1 MSLVE
6 LLSAVLVMLLVTS
19 LLVLGVRIGTKAY
32 VKSVSM
38 SEAQIL
44 CATLTTLVTDELRY
58 AGTIRVD
65 TDGRVGFFSQ
75 NFGGADGADGADGA
89 GVSYF
94 AADENGQ
101 ITLGGTPILSKRA
114 YPYGLRAAVELS
126 YAQPENRF
134 TAMLTVCGADGG
146 KLARTKFEVEP
157 LNQAAESGAGT

>member
-19 LLVLGVRIGTKAY
+19 LLVLCVRIGTKAY

-44 CATLTTLVTDELRY
+44 CATLTTLITDELRY
-58 AGTIRVD
+58 AGTIQAD
-65 TDGRVGFFSQ
+65 ADGRVGFFSQ
-75 NFGGADGADGADGA
+75 NFGGADGT
-89 GVSYF
+89 VSYF

-114 YPYGLRAAVELS
+114 YPYGLQAAVKLS

-134 TAMLTVCGADGG
+134 TAILTVCGADGG
-146 KLARTKFEVEP
+146 ELARTEFEVEP

>member
-44 CATLTTLVTDELRY
+44 CATLATLITDELRY
-58 AGTIRVD
+58 AGTIQVD
-65 TDGRVGFFSQ
+65 ADDRVGFFSQ
-75 NFGGADGADGADGA
+75 NFGGADGT
-89 GVSYF
+89 VSYF

-114 YPYGLRAAVELS
+114 YPYGLQAAVKLS
-126 YAQPENRF
+126 YAKTENRF
-134 TAMLTVCGADGG
+134 TAILTVCGADGG
-146 KLARTKFEVEP
+146 ELARTEFEVEP

>member
-44 CATLTTLVTDELRY
+44 CATLTTLITDELRY
-58 AGTIRVD
+58 AGTIQVD
-65 TDGRVGFFSQ
+65 ADGRVGFFSQ
-75 NFGGADGADGADGA
+75 NFGGADGA
-89 GVSYF
+89 VSYF

-114 YPYGLRAAVELS
+114 YPYGLQAAVNLR
-126 YAQPENRF
+126 YAKPENRF
-134 TAMLTVCGADGG
+134 TAILTVCGADDGE
-146 KLARTKFEVEP
+146 LARTEFEVEP
-157 LNQAAESGAGT
+157 LNQAAESGTGA

>member
-44 CATLTTLVTDELRY
+44 CATLTTLITDELRY
-58 AGTIRVD
+58 AGTIQVD
-65 TDGRVGFFSQ
+65 ADGRVGFFSQ
-75 NFGGADGADGADGA
+75 NFGGANGT
-89 GVSYF
+89 VSYF

-114 YPYGLRAAVELS
+114 YPYGLQAAVMLS

-134 TAMLTVCGADGG
+134 TAILTVCGADGG
-146 KLARTKFEVEP
+146 ELARTEFEVEP
-157 LNQAAESGAGT
+157 LNQAAESGTGA

>member
-44 CATLTTLVTDELRY
+44 CATLTIQVE
-58 AGTIRVD
+58 A
-65 TDGRVGFFSQ
+65 DGRVGFFSQ
-75 NFGGADGADGADGA
+75 NFGGADGT

-114 YPYGLRAAVELS
+114 YPYGLQAAVKLS

-134 TAMLTVCGADGG
+134 TAILTVCGAAGG
-146 KLARTKFEVEP
+146 ELARTEFEVEP
-157 LNQAAESGAGT
+157 LNQAAESGAGA

>member
-44 CATLTTLVTDELRY
+44 CATLTTLITDELRY
-58 AGTIRVD
+58 AGTIQVEA
-65 TDGRVGFFSQ
+65 DGRVGFFSQ
-75 NFGGADGADGADGA
+75 NFGGADGA
-89 GVSYF
+89 VSYF

-114 YPYGLRAAVELS
+114 YPYGLQAAVKLS
-126 YAQPENRF
+126 YAKTENRF
-134 TAMLTVCGADGG
+134 TAILTVCGADDGE
-146 KLARTKFEVEP
+146 LARTEFEVEP
-157 LNQAAESGAGT
+157 LNQAAESGTGT

>member
-44 CATLTTLVTDELRY
+44 CATLTTLITDELRY
-58 AGTIRVD
+58 AGTIQVEA
-65 TDGRVGFFSQ
+65 DGRVGFFSQ
-75 NFGGADGADGADGA
+75 NFGGADGA
-89 GVSYF
+89 VSYF

-114 YPYGLRAAVELS
+114 YPYGLQAAVNLR
-126 YAQPENRF
+126 YAKPENRF
-134 TAMLTVCGADGG
+134 TAILTVCGADGG
-146 KLARTKFEVEP
+146 ELARTEFEVEP

>member
-44 CATLTTLVTDELRY
+44 CATLTTLITDELRY
-58 AGTIRVD
+58 AGTIQAD
-65 TDGRVGFFSQ
+65 ADGRVGFFSQ
-75 NFGGADGADGADGA
+75 NFGGADGT
-89 GVSYF
+89 VSYF
-94 AADENGQ
+94 AADKNGQ

-114 YPYGLRAAVELS
+114 YPYGLRAAVNLR
-126 YAQPENRF
+126 YAKTENRF
-134 TAMLTVCGADGG
+134 TAILTVCGADGG
-146 KLARTKFEVEP
+146 ELTRTEFEVEP

>member
-44 CATLTTLVTDELRY
+44 CATLTTLITDELRY
-58 AGTIRVD
+58 AGTIQAD
-65 TDGRVGFFSQ
+65 ADGRVGFFSQ
-75 NFGGADGADGADGA
+75 NFGGADGA

-114 YPYGLRAAVELS
+114 YPYGLQAAVELS
-126 YAQPENRF
+126 YAKPENRF
-134 TAMLTVCGADGG
+134 TAILTVCGADGG
-146 KLARTKFEVEP
+146 ELARTEFEVEP
-157 LNQAAESGAGT
+157 LNQAAESGTGT

>member
-44 CATLTTLVTDELRY
+44 CATLTTLITDELRY
-58 AGTIRVD
+58 AGTIQVEA
-65 TDGRVGFFSQ
+65 DGRVGFFSQ
-75 NFGGADGADGADGA
+75 NFGGANGT
-89 GVSYF
+89 VSYF
-94 AADENGQ
+94 AKDENGQ

-114 YPYGLRAAVELS
+114 YPYGLQAAVNLR
-126 YAQPENRF
+126 YAKPENCF
-134 TAMLTVCGADGG
+134 TAILTVCGADGG
-146 KLARTKFEVEP
+146 ELARTEFEVEP
-157 LNQAAESGAGT
+157 LNQAAESGTGT

>member
-44 CATLTTLVTDELRY
+44 CATLTTLITDELRY
-58 AGTIRVD
+58 AGTIQVEA
-65 TDGRVGFFSQ
+65 DGRVGFFSQ
-75 NFGGADGADGADGA
+75 NFGGAGSA

-114 YPYGLRAAVELS
+114 YPYGLQAAVELS
-126 YAQPENRF
+126 YAKPENRF
-134 TAMLTVCGADGG
+134 TAILTVCGADGG
-146 KLARTKFEVEP
+146 ELARTEFEVEP

>member
-6 LLSAVLVMLLVTS
+6 LLSAVLVMLLVTG

-44 CATLTTLVTDELRY
+44 CATLTTLITDELRY
-58 AGTIRVD
+58 AGTIQVEE
-65 TDGRVGFFSQ
+65 DGRVGFFSQ
-75 NFGGADGADGADGA
+75 NFGGADGA
-89 GVSYF
+89 VSYF

-114 YPYGLRAAVELS
+114 YPYGLQAAVNLR
-126 YAQPENRF
+126 YAKTENRF
-134 TAMLTVCGADGG
+134 TVILTVCGADDGE
-146 KLARTKFEVEP
+146 LARTEFEVEP

>member
-44 CATLTTLVTDELRY
+44 CATLTTLITDELRY
-58 AGTIRVD
+58 AGTIQAD
-65 TDGRVGFFSQ
+65 ADGRVGFFSQ
-75 NFGGADGADGADGA
+75 NFGGADGA
-89 GVSYF
+89 VSYF

-114 YPYGLRAAVELS
+114 YPYGLQAAVNLR
-126 YAQPENRF
+126 YAKPENRF
-134 TAMLTVCGADGG
+134 TAILTVCGADGG
-146 KLARTKFEVEP
+146 ELARTEFEVEP
-157 LNQAAESGAGT
+157 LNQAAESGAGA

>member
-44 CATLTTLVTDELRY
+44 CATLTTLITDELRY
-58 AGTIRVD
+58 AGTIQVEA
-65 TDGRVGFFSQ
+65 DGRVGFFSQ
-75 NFGGADGADGADGA
+75 NFGGAGGA
-89 GVSYF
+89 VSYF

-114 YPYGLRAAVELS
+114 YPYGLKAAVELS
-126 YAQPENRF
+126 YAKPENRF
-134 TAMLTVCGADGG
+134 TAILTVCGADGG
-146 KLARTKFEVEP
+146 ELARTEFEVEP
-157 LNQAAESGAGT
+157 LNQAAESGTGA

>member
-44 CATLTTLVTDELRY
+44 CATLTTLITDELRY
-58 AGTIRVD
+58 AGTIQVD
-65 TDGRVGFFSQ
+65 ANGRVGFFSQ
-75 NFGGADGADGADGA
+75 NFGGADGADGA

-146 KLARTKFEVEP
+146 ELARTEFEVEP

>member
-44 CATLTTLVTDELRY
+44 CATLTTLITDELRY
-58 AGTIRVD
+58 AGTIQVEA
-65 TDGRVGFFSQ
+65 DGRVGFFSQ

-114 YPYGLRAAVELS
+114 YPYGLKAAVNLR
-126 YAQPENRF
+126 YAKTENRF

-146 KLARTKFEVEP
+146 KLARTEFEVEP

>member
-44 CATLTTLVTDELRY
+44 CATLTTLITDELRY
-58 AGTIRVD
+58 AGTIQAEE
-65 TDGRVGFFSQ
+65 DGRVGFFSQ
-75 NFGGADGADGADGA
+75 NFGGADGA
-89 GVSYF
+89 VSHF

-114 YPYGLRAAVELS
+114 YPYGLRAAVNLR
-126 YAQPENRF
+126 YAKTENRF
-134 TAMLTVCGADGG
+134 TAILTVCGADGG
-146 KLARTKFEVEP
+146 ELARTEFEVEP

>member
-44 CATLTTLVTDELRY
+44 CATLTTLITDELRY
-58 AGTIRVD
+58 AGTIQVD
-65 TDGRVGFFSQ
+65 ADGRVGFFSQ
-75 NFGGADGADGADGA
+75 NFGGADGA
-89 GVSYF
+89 VSYF

-114 YPYGLRAAVELS
+114 YPYGLQAAVNLR
-126 YAQPENRF
+126 YVKPENRF
-134 TAMLTVCGADGG
+134 TAILTVCGADSGE
-146 KLARTKFEVEP
+146 LARTEFEVEP
-157 LNQAAESGAGT
+157 LNQAAESGTGA

>member
-44 CATLTTLVTDELRY
+44 CATLTTLITDELRY
-58 AGTIRVD
+58 AGTIQVD
-65 TDGRVGFFSQ
+65 ADGRVGFFSQ
-75 NFGGADGADGADGA
+75 NFGGADGA
-89 GVSYF
+89 VSYF

-114 YPYGLRAAVELS
+114 YPYGLQAAVNLR
-126 YAQPENRF
+126 YAKPENRF
-134 TAMLTVCGADGG
+134 TAILTVCGADDGE
-146 KLARTKFEVEP
+146 LARTEFEVEP
-157 LNQAAESGAGT
+157 LNQAAESGAGA

>member
-44 CATLTTLVTDELRY
+44 CATLTTLITDELRY
-58 AGTIRVD
+58 AGTIQAEA
-65 TDGRVGFFSQ
+65 DGRVGFFSQ
-75 NFGGADGADGADGA
+75 NFGGADGA
-89 GVSYF
+89 VSYF

-114 YPYGLRAAVELS
+114 YPYGLQAAVELS

-134 TAMLTVCGADGG
+134 TAILTVCGADGG
-146 KLARTKFEVEP
+146 ELARTEFEVEP
-157 LNQAAESGAGT
+157 LNQAAESGAGA

>member
-44 CATLTTLVTDELRY
+44 CATLTTLITDELRY
-58 AGTIRVD
+58 AGTIQVEA
-65 TDGRVGFFSQ
+65 DGRVGFFSQ
-75 NFGGADGADGADGA
+75 NFGGADGA
-89 GVSYF
+89 VSYF

-114 YPYGLRAAVELS
+114 YPYGLQAAVELS
-126 YAQPENRF
+126 YAKPENRF
-134 TAMLTVCGADGG
+134 TAILTVCGADGG
-146 KLARTKFEVEP
+146 ELARTEFEVEP

>member
-1 MSLVE
+1 
-6 LLSAVLVMLLVTS
+6 MLLVTS

-44 CATLTTLVTDELRY
+44 CATLTTLITDELRY
-58 AGTIRVD
+58 AGTIQAD
-65 TDGRVGFFSQ
+65 ADGRVGFFSQ
-75 NFGGADGADGADGA
+75 NFGGADGAGI
-89 GVSYF
+89 SYF

-114 YPYGLRAAVELS
+114 YPYGLKAAVNLS
-126 YAQPENRF
+126 YAKPENRF

-146 KLARTKFEVEP
+146 ELARTEFEVEP
-157 LNQAAESGAGT
+157 LNQAAESGAGA

>member
-19 LLVLGVRIGTKAY
+19 LLVLCVRIGTKAY

-44 CATLTTLVTDELRY
+44 CATLTTLITDELRY
-58 AGTIRVD
+58 AGTIQVEA
-65 TDGRVGFFSQ
+65 DGRVGFFSQ
-75 NFGGADGADGADGA
+75 NFGGADGA
-89 GVSYF
+89 VSYF

-114 YPYGLRAAVELS
+114 YPYGLQAAVNLR
-126 YAQPENRF
+126 YAKPENRF
-134 TAMLTVCGADGG
+134 TAILTVCGADGG
-146 KLARTKFEVEP
+146 ELARTEFEVEP

>member
-44 CATLTTLVTDELRY
+44 CATLTTLITDELRY
-58 AGTIRVD
+58 AGTIQVEA
-65 TDGRVGFFSQ
+65 DGRVGFFSQ
-75 NFGGADGADGADGA
+75 NFGGADGT

-94 AADENGQ
+94 AKDENGQ

-114 YPYGLRAAVELS
+114 YPYGLQAAVKLS

-146 KLARTKFEVEP
+146 ELARTEFEVEP
-157 LNQAAESGAGT
+157 LNQAAESGAGA

>member
-44 CATLTTLVTDELRY
+44 CATLTTLISDELRY
-58 AGTIRVD
+58 AGTIQVEA
-65 TDGRVGFFSQ
+65 DGRVGFFSQ
-75 NFGGADGADGADGA
+75 NFGGADGA
-89 GVSYF
+89 VSYF
-94 AADENGQ
+94 ASDENGQ

-114 YPYGLRAAVELS
+114 YPYGLQAAVNLR
-126 YAQPENRF
+126 YAKPENRF
-134 TAMLTVCGADGG
+134 TAILTVCGADGG
-146 KLARTKFEVEP
+146 ELARTEFEVEP
-157 LNQAAESGAGT
+157 LNQAAESGAGA

>member
-44 CATLTTLVTDELRY
+44 CATLTTLITDELRY
-58 AGTIRVD
+58 AGTIQVD
-65 TDGRVGFFSQ
+65 ADGRVGFFSQ
-75 NFGGADGADGADGA
+75 NFGGADGA
-89 GVSYF
+89 VSYF
-94 AADENGQ
+94 VADENGQ

-114 YPYGLRAAVELS
+114 YPYGLQAAVNLR
-126 YAQPENRF
+126 YAKPENRF
-134 TAMLTVCGADGG
+134 TAILTVCGADSGE
-146 KLARTKFEVEP
+146 LARTEFEVEP
-157 LNQAAESGAGT
+157 LNQAAESGTGA

>member
-44 CATLTTLVTDELRY
+44 CATLTTLITDELRY
-58 AGTIRVD
+58 AGTIQAD
-65 TDGRVGFFSQ
+65 ADGRVGFFSQ
-75 NFGGADGADGADGA
+75 NFGGADGAGI
-89 GVSYF
+89 SYF

-114 YPYGLRAAVELS
+114 YPYGLKAAVALS
-126 YAQPENRF
+126 YAKPENRF
-134 TAMLTVCGADGG
+134 TAILTVCGADDGE
-146 KLARTKFEVEP
+146 LARTKFEVEP

>member
-44 CATLTTLVTDELRY
+44 CATLTTLISDELRY
-58 AGTIRVD
+58 AGTIQVEA
-65 TDGRVGFFSQ
+65 DGRVGFFSQ
-75 NFGGADGADGADGA
+75 NFGGADGA
-89 GVSYF
+89 VSYF

-114 YPYGLRAAVELS
+114 YPYGLQAAVNLR
-126 YAQPENRF
+126 YAKPENRF
-134 TAMLTVCGADGG
+134 TAILTVCGADGG
-146 KLARTKFEVEP
+146 ELARTEFEVEP
-157 LNQAAESGAGT
+157 LNQAAESGAGA

>member
-44 CATLTTLVTDELRY
+44 CATLTTLITDELRY
-58 AGTIRVD
+58 AGTIQVD
-65 TDGRVGFFSQ
+65 ADGRVGFFSQ
-75 NFGGADGADGADGA
+75 NFGGADGA
-89 GVSYF
+89 VSYF

-114 YPYGLRAAVELS
+114 YPYGLQAAVNLR
-126 YAQPENRF
+126 YAKPENRF
-134 TAMLTVCGADGG
+134 TAILTVCGADSGE
-146 KLARTKFEVEP
+146 LARTEFEVEP
-157 LNQAAESGAGT
+157 LNQAAESGAGA

>member
-38 SEAQIL
+38 SAAQIL
-44 CATLTTLVTDELRY
+44 CATLTTLITDELRY
-58 AGTIRVD
+58 AGTIQVD
-65 TDGRVGFFSQ
+65 ADGRVGFFSQ
-75 NFGGADGADGADGA
+75 NFGGADGA
-89 GVSYF
+89 VSYF

-114 YPYGLRAAVELS
+114 YPYGLQAAVELS
-126 YAQPENRF
+126 YAKPENRF
-134 TAMLTVCGADGG
+134 TAILTVCGADSGE
-146 KLARTKFEVEP
+146 LARTEFEVEP
-157 LNQAAESGAGT
+157 LNQAAESGTGA

>member
-44 CATLTTLVTDELRY
+44 CATLTTLITDELRY
-58 AGTIRVD
+58 AGTIQVD

-75 NFGGADGADGADGA
+75 NFGGAADSA

-114 YPYGLRAAVELS
+114 YPYGLQAAVNLR
-126 YAQPENRF
+126 YAKTENRF
-134 TAMLTVCGADGG
+134 TAILTVCGADGG
-146 KLARTKFEVEP
+146 ELARTEFEVEP
-157 LNQAAESGAGT
+157 LNQAAESGAGA

>member
-44 CATLTTLVTDELRY
+44 CATLTTLITDELRY
-58 AGTIRVD
+58 AGTIQVD
-65 TDGRVGFFSQ
+65 ADGRVGFFSQ
-75 NFGGADGADGADGA
+75 NFGGADGA
-89 GVSYF
+89 VSYF

-114 YPYGLRAAVELS
+114 YPYGLQAAVNLR
-126 YAQPENRF
+126 YAKPENRF
-134 TAMLTVCGADGG
+134 TAILTVCGADSGE
-146 KLARTKFEVEP
+146 LARTEFEVEP
-157 LNQAAESGAGT
+157 LNQAAESGTGA

>member
-44 CATLTTLVTDELRY
+44 CATLTTLITDELRY
-58 AGTIRVD
+58 AGTIQVD
-65 TDGRVGFFSQ
+65 ADGRVGFFSQ
-75 NFGGADGADGADGA
+75 NFGGADGA
-89 GVSYF
+89 VSYF

-114 YPYGLRAAVELS
+114 YPYGLQAAVELS
-126 YAQPENRF
+126 YAKTENRF
-134 TAMLTVCGADGG
+134 TAILTVCGADDGE
-146 KLARTKFEVEP
+146 LARTEFEVEP

>member
-1 MSLVE
+1 
-6 LLSAVLVMLLVTS
+6 MLLVTS

-44 CATLTTLVTDELRY
+44 CATLTTLITDELRY
-58 AGTIRVD
+58 AGTIQVEA
-65 TDGRVGFFSQ
+65 DGRVGFFSQ
-75 NFGGADGADGADGA
+75 NFGGADGA

-114 YPYGLRAAVELS
+114 YPYGLQAAVALS

-134 TAMLTVCGADGG
+134 TAILTVCGADGG
-146 KLARTKFEVEP
+146 ELARTEFEVEP
-157 LNQAAESGAGT
+157 LNQAAESGAGA

>member
-44 CATLTTLVTDELRY
+44 CATLTTLITDELRY
-58 AGTIRVD
+58 AGTIQVEA
-65 TDGRVGFFSQ
+65 DGRVGFFSQ

-114 YPYGLRAAVELS
+114 YPYGLQAAVKLS
-126 YAQPENRF
+126 YAKPENRF
-134 TAMLTVCGADGG
+134 TAILTVCGADGG
-146 KLARTKFEVEP
+146 ELARTEFEVKP
-157 LNQAAESGAGT
+157 LNQAAESGAGA

>member
-44 CATLTTLVTDELRY
+44 CATLTTLITDELRY
-58 AGTIRVD
+58 AGTIQVD
-65 TDGRVGFFSQ
+65 ADGRVGFFSQ
-75 NFGGADGADGADGA
+75 NFGGADGA
-89 GVSYF
+89 VSYF

-114 YPYGLRAAVELS
+114 YPYGLQAAVNLR
-126 YAQPENRF
+126 YAKPENRF
-134 TAMLTVCGADGG
+134 TAILTVCGADDGE
-146 KLARTKFEVEP
+146 LARTEFEVEP

>member
-44 CATLTTLVTDELRY
+44 CATLTTLITDELRY
-58 AGTIRVD
+58 AGTIQAD
-65 TDGRVGFFSQ
+65 ADGRVGFFSQ
-75 NFGGADGADGADGA
+75 NFGGADGA

-114 YPYGLRAAVELS
+114 YPYGLQAAITLS
-126 YAQPENRF
+126 YAKPENRF
-134 TAMLTVCGADGG
+134 TAILTVCGADGG
-146 KLARTKFEVEP
+146 ELARTEFEVEP
-157 LNQAAESGAGT
+157 LNQAAESSAGA